1 MNRLRE
7 ILKKVTEALKK
18 LSLQQKLIFGGVIV
32 LVAGAIAFSVFFSAK
47 TPEVLLFQ
55 RPLTVEQ
62 FGAVTKTLQDMKI
75 PFTSKDDKYVI
86 VKDEATGRSV
96 RMKLAQDNKLPSGI
110 KGWELFDMQKWST
123 TEFERNVNLRRAI
136 QGEIRKHLESLDWI
150 EQAEVT
156 LTMPNRSLYTDKD
169 QPVTASVTLIPAPG
183 FLDNLVNK
191 KIIQGVER
199 IVALGVD
206 GISRENIVISDGSGK
221 QINDFAADDYEN
233 TIKQAIEENKI
244 KDRERKKIED
254 KIRESLAG
262 VLPGDRYKVAVDLEL
277 KFDKQSYE
285 QKDILPIVVKPRT
298 PGLPY
303 DDSRVLDTL
312 KVSSKKVVEKFKGQ
326 GHIPEGPPGQEP
338 NLPPGYKE
346 HLDRWNTYD
355 KDEEINNYVNG
366 EKKTTVVGDAVD
378 IVKKSVAVT
387 VDGTWEKELNAKG
400 DPIFEQET
408 FRRKYI
414 QYPSEDLTKIADLV
428 RGSINYD
435 GTRGDLVVVR
445 NVQFDRSEQFKRE
458 DLAYLKEKRFQQ
470 TLFFALLSLIGLFLI
485 SIAWRLIRQEMIR
498 RQRLRERELARQ
510 RQLQRDEALRA
521 LETETPMETLSEAD
535 RKRMDLQDR
544 AEQLAAERPE
554 DVAKLI
560 RSWLAEG

>member
-7 ILKKVTEALKK
+7 ILKKVTEAFKK
-18 LSLQQKLIFGGVIV
+18 LTTQQKLIFGGVAV
-32 LVAGAIAFSVFFSAK
+32 VVVGAVIFSLTFSAK

-55 RPLTVEQ
+55 KPLTPEQ
-62 FGAVTKTLQDMKI
+62 YGAVTKALQDMKAQ
-75 PFTSKDDKYVI
+75 FSTKDDKYII
-86 VKDEATGRSV
+86 VKDDETGRSL
-96 RMKLAQDNKLPSGI
+96 RMRLGQDNKLPSGI

-136 QGEIRKHLESLDWI
+136 QGEMKKHLESLDWI
-150 EQAEVT
+150 EKAEVT

-169 QPVTASVTLIPAPG
+169 QPVTASVTITPGPG
-183 FLDNLVNK
+183 FIDNLGNK
-191 KIIQGVER
+191 KIIQGIER
-199 IVALGVD
+199 IIALGID
-206 GISRENIVISDGSGK
+206 GISREHIVISDSTGK
-221 QINDFAADDYEN
+221 QINDFAGDDYEN
-233 TIKQAIEENKI
+233 QIKQAIEENKI

-254 KIRESLAG
+254 KIRESLIG
-262 VLPGDRYKVAVDLEL
+262 VLPADRYKVAVDLEL
-277 KFDKQSYE
+277 KFDKKTTE
-285 QKDILPIVVKPRT
+285 RKDILPITVKKRT

-312 KVSSKKVVEKFKGQ
+312 KVSDKSVDEEFRGQ

-346 HLDRWNTYD
+346 HLDKWNTY
-355 KDEEINNYVNG
+355 KRNERINNYVNG
-366 EKKTTVVGDAVD
+366 EEKTTIIGDASE

-400 DPIFEQET
+400 DPIFELET
-408 FRRKYI
+408 FKRRYI
-414 QYPSEDLTKIADLV
+414 GYPAEDLTKLADLV
-428 RGSINYD
+428 RGAINYD

-445 NVQFDRSEQFKRE
+445 NVPFDRSEQFKKE
-458 DLAYLKEKRFQQ
+458 DAAYLKEKRFQQ

-521 LETETPMETLSEAD
+521 LETETPVETLSEAD
-535 RKRMDLQDR
+535 RKRMDLQER